1 MSFDAGMTLALLV
14 IAVALF
20 LLDRL
25 RSDLVA
31 LIDAGLTPMPFLEG
45 DYTPRLPFL
54 AELPP
59 GKVLGHFDIV
69 DLDRVKAELGN
80 LMCFWGNVPASMLVT
95 GTPGQ
100 VKDYVKL
107 LIDTFGDTG
116 GLIVDGA
123 VDGVPPDSRPENVE
137 AMTEAVFEY
146 GVY

>member
-1 MSFDAGMTLALLV
+1 MSNAQFAEFYWPGLKKLILALV
-14 IAVALF
+14 
-20 LLDRL
+20 
-25 RSDLVA
+25 
-31 LIDAGLTPMPFLEG
+31 DAGLTPMPFWEG

-69 DLDRVKAELGN
+69 DLDQAKAELGKV
-80 LMCFWGNVPASMLVT
+80 MCFWGNVPASMLVA

-100 VKDYVKL
+100 VKDYVKR

-137 AMTEAVFEY
+137 AMTEAVFEH